1 MNKIVK
7 RILIALGVLG
17 IIIIA
22 LYVYET
28 HRNFSDLYVEES
40 AEKTA
45 QNFMILNGNS
55 NQPRKDFNM
64 SSPST
69 EYYEIYNI
77 NNDPMYQGVQLKV
90 FKNPTNEGVYKIE
103 FRTYSFRSI
112 AEQLDT
118 LGVIITDQMKNY
130 FKNPE
135 ETEEYFINGNSYMFV
150 SVDTTREALNST
162 EDLPEETQK
171 NLIKAPHITFT
182 ITTNKDVIH
191 EYLEHYKRVTNEIKE
206 LKKQELKEKE
216 FDEYK

>member
-1 MNKIVK
+1 MKKIVK
-7 RILIALGVLG
+7 RILLVLGVIV
-17 IIIIA
+17 IIFVGLI
-22 LYVYET
+22 VYET
-28 HRNFSDLYVEES
+28 HRNFSELYVEES

-69 EYYEIYNI
+69 EYYEIYNL

-103 FRTYSFRSI
+103 FKTYSFRSI
-112 AEQLDT
+112 AEQLDD
-118 LGVIITDQMKNY
+118 LGVIITDEMKNY

-135 ETEEYFINGNSYMFV
+135 ETERWFSNGNSYMFA
-150 SVDTTREALNST
+150 SIDTTREALNST
-162 EDLPEETQK
+162 DDLPEESQK
-171 NLIKAPHITFT
+171 NLLKQPHITFT
-182 ITTNKDVIH
+182 ITTNKEVIK
-191 EYLEHYKRVTNEIKE
+191 EYLENYERITKELEE

>member
-64 SSPST
+64 GSPST

-171 NLIKAPHITFT
+171 NLIKSPHITFT

-191 EYLEHYKRVTNEIKE
+191 EYLEDYKRVTNEIKE

>member
-1 MNKIVK
+1 MKKIVK
-7 RILIALGVLG
+7 RILLVLGVIV
-17 IIIIA
+17 IIFIGLI
-22 LYVYET
+22 VYET
-28 HRNFSDLYVEES
+28 HRNFSELYVEES

-64 SSPST
+64 SAPFT

-77 NNDPMYQGVQLKV
+77 NNDPMYQGIQLKI

-118 LGVIITDQMKNY
+118 LGVIITDEMKNY

-135 ETEEYFINGNSYMFV
+135 ETEKYFTNGNSYMFA
-150 SVDTTREALNST
+150 SIDTTREALNST
-162 EDLPEETQK
+162 EDLPEESK
-171 NLIKAPHITFT
+171 ENIIKQPHIKFT

-191 EYLEHYKRVTNEIKE
+191 EYLEDYKRVTNEIKE

>member
-1 MNKIVK
+1 MKKIVK
-7 RILIALGVLG
+7 RILIALGVLV

-28 HRNFSDLYVEES
+28 HRNFSDLYVEDS

-45 QNFMILNGNS
+45 HNFMILNENGD
-55 NQPRKDFNM
+55 QPRSDFNM
-64 SSPST
+64 SAPYT

-77 NNDPMYQGVQLKV
+77 SNDPMYQGRELKI
-90 FKNPTNEGVYKIE
+90 FQNPTNKGVYKIE
-103 FRTYSFRSI
+103 FRDFSFRSI

-118 LGVIITDQMKNY
+118 LGVVITDEMKDY

-135 ETEEYFINGNSYMFV
+135 ETVKYFTNGNSYMFV
-150 SVDTTREALNST
+150 SIDTTRKALNST

-171 NLIKAPHITFT
+171 NLIKSPHITFT
-182 ITTNKDVIH
+182 VTTKKDVIN
-191 EYLEHYKRVTNEIKE
+191 EYLENYNESSRE
-206 LKKQELKEKE
+206 LKEKEKQEQKEKE